1 MLEYFATKVFV
12 GLLFLAIA
20 LAVAIP
26 TAVYVLAWLDR
37 RMASSRSRFA
47 VHFARLQSDP
57 RALAEYLGRRFQGV
71 CLLIGII
78 LAAFLVLR

>member
-1 MLEYFATKVFV
+1 MLQYFAAKLFV
-12 GLLFLAIA
+12 ALLFLAIA
-20 LAVAIP
+20 IAVAIP

-37 RMASSRSRFA
+37 RMASERNRFA

-71 CLLIGII
+71 CLLVGIL

>member
-1 MLEYFATKVFV
+1 MEYFAAKIAV

-37 RMASSRSRFA
+37 RMASERNRFA

-71 CLLIGII
+71 CVLIGII